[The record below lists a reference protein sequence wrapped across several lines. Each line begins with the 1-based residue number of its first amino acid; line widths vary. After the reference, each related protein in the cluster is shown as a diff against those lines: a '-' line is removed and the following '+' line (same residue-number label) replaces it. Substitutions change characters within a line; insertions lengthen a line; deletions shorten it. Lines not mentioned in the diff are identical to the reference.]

1 MIEAKDYSRHSINF
15 HKMLITVKHLTI
27 KITQPTAEC
36 AVNPKY
42 LLNHLPYFYW
52 SAFTVL
58 ANFLQQLSVFWL

>member
-1 MIEAKDYSRHSINF
+1 
-15 HKMLITVKHLTI
+15 VKHLTI

-58 ANFLQQLSVFWL
+58 ANFLQQFSVFWL